1 MFRKMRRFGQ
11 QLDEKRCIEIL
22 KNEPRGVLAVL
33 GDEGYPYTIPLD
45 FVYDEGKIYFHS
57 AVEGH
62 KIDAIQGYNKA
73 SFCVLDKG
81 IRENGDWAYY
91 FDSVVAFGRIKIV
104 EDKNIAEEK
113 LRLLGLKYFPTAEMV
128 ERDMEKNAKRALVLE
143 LSIEHMTGK
152 HVHEN

>member
-1 MFRKMRRFGQ
+1 MFRKMRRFKQ
-11 QLDEKRCIEIL
+11 QLDEERCIEIL

-33 GDEGYPYTIPLD
+33 GDEGYPYTLPLD
-45 FVYDEGKIYFHS
+45 FVYDDGKIYFHS

-62 KIDAIQGYNKA
+62 KVDAIRKCDKA

-81 IRENGDWAYY
+81 VQEDGDWAYY
-91 FDSVVAFGRIKIV
+91 FDSVIAFGRIKIV
-104 EDKNIAEEK
+104 EDRNIAEEK

-128 ERDMEKNAKRALVLE
+128 EHDMAKNAKRALVLE

>member
-1 MFRKMRRFGQ
+1 MFRRMRRYQQ
-11 QLDEKRCIEIL
+11 QLAEKRCIEIL

-45 FVYDEGKIYFHS
+45 FVYDEGKIFFHC

-62 KIDAIQGYNKA
+62 KIDAIQSCDKA
-73 SFCVLDKG
+73 SFCVLDKAV
-81 IRENGDWAYY
+81 RENGDWAYY
-91 FDSVVAFGRIKIV
+91 FDSVVAFGKIRIV
-104 EDKNIAEEK
+104 EDRNVAEEK

-128 ERDMEKNAKRALVLE
+128 EHDMAKNFKRALILE
-143 LSIEHMTGK
+143 LNIEHMTGK